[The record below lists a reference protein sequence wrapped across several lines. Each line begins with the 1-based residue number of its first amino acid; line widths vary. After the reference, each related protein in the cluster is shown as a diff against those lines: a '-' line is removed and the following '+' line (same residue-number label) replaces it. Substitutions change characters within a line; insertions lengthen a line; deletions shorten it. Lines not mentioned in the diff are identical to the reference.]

1 MKGVRQGLLL
11 IFPALLGYFLGN
23 FALGLLVST
32 GTLAHIYV
40 FKSSPRSMIRTVI
53 LCSISFAIC
62 MILGTL
68 TVTEPILYG
77 VTLLVTVIPY
87 YIFSALKIAGP
98 SSTFF
103 LVTFCL
109 PSNLPIAPNEA
120 LYRGLAILVGGAIAT
135 LVVILTILF
144 QNKNRK

>member
-1 MKGVRQGLLL
+1 
-11 IFPALLGYFLGN
+11 
-23 FALGLLVST
+23 
-32 GTLAHIYV
+32 
-40 FKSSPRSMIRTVI
+40 MIRTVI
-53 LCSISFAIC
+53 LCSLSFAVC

-77 VTLLVTVIPY
+77 VTLLLVTVIPY

-144 QNKNRK
+144 QNKKSKIERLIWTLT